1 MRRSLAFVLAGG
13 GARGAL
19 QVGAMRALLEAGIHP
34 DLIVGS
40 SIGAVNAA
48 FIGLHGFSDEALLA
62 LESSWIAAAS
72 AELLPPNP
80 VWITMR
86 VFFNRVRMR
95 PYHHVK
101 DFLISQ
107 GVTPEMHFS
116 DLHGPKPILVSSE
129 LNSGQPVCFGD
140 DPQDSVLEGIL
151 ASAALPPWIH
161 PIETEGRFL
170 MDGGALS
177 NLAIEPAMLH
187 GATEIY
193 ALNLPYRTDFDKKAH
208 GFGPFWS
215 KLLSAVVDRQVYLE
229 MELAREKGIS
239 VHFVELSIEPPIPVW
254 DFSQPQRQI
263 DAGYQQMK
271 AILDAETPLVLAKS
285 TSWFNRFS
293 QSVASSFCKTG
304 GQSSGENQSKWE
316 K

>member
-1 MRRSLAFVLAGG
+1 MKQNPSKKVAFVLAGG

-19 QVGAMRALLEAGIHP
+19 QVGAMRALFERGITP

-48 FIGLHGFSDEALLA
+48 FIGFHGFSVEALQA
-62 LESSWIAAAS
+62 LESSWVAAAG

-86 VFFNRVRMR
+86 VFFNRVRMH
-95 PYHHVK
+95 PYHRVK

-107 GVTPEMHFS
+107 GVTPEIRFS
-116 DLHGPKPILVSSE
+116 DLHGPKSILVSAE
-129 LNSGQPVCFGD
+129 LNSGRPVCYGD
-140 DPQDSVLEGIL
+140 NLQDSVLDGIL

-161 PIETEGRFL
+161 PIETEDRFL

-193 ALNLPYRTDFDKKAH
+193 ALNLPYRGDFNKKAH

-229 MELAREKGIS
+229 MELAREKGVP
-239 VHFVELSIEPPIPVW
+239 VHLVELSVVPPIPVW
-254 DFSQPQRQI
+254 DFSQPQRQLE
-263 DAGYQQMK
+263 AGYQQVK
-271 AILDAETPLVLAKS
+271 AFLDAEEPTPMVKS
-285 TSWFNRFS
+285 SDWFERLSRSVSSS
-293 QSVASSFCKTG
+293 QRKNA
-304 GQSSGENQSKWE
+304 E